1 MKSARLEWCL
11 GNLAGSLQ
19 TIKYGLEKFPEFPK
33 FYLMKGQI
41 EIQMGHKDLARNTY
55 DLGIK
60 RSPNSIPLWT
70 SLATLETNDENI
82 TKARSILEKA
92 RVRNPVNDELWVHAI
107 RLEVKAGNDN
117 VAQALLAR
125 ALQTCPKSGRLWS
138 ECIFMAPRPARK
150 TKSVDGLKNCD
161 NDANVSCA
169 AAIVWYF
176 YHCRRR
182 TLLFYSFV
190 YLLLKRFLYSIAFV
204 FFAENSSSKL
214 NLIFCPDCA
223 SSSTFI
229 LVGT

>member
-11 GNLAGSLQ
+11 GNLAGALQ
-19 TIKYGLEKFPEFPK
+19 TIKYGIEKFPEFPK

-41 EIQMGHKDLARNTY
+41 EIQMSHKDLARNTF
-55 DLGIK
+55 DLGMK

-70 SLATLETNDENI
+70 SLATIETDDGNI

-92 RVRNPVNDELWVHAI
+92 RVRNPLNDELWVHAI

-161 NDANVSCA
+161 NDANVSFTHMD
-169 AAIVWYF
+169 IILVY
-176 YHCRRR
+176 
-182 TLLFYSFV
+182 
-190 YLLLKRFLYSIAFV
+190 YLLTKHLQF
-204 FFAENSSSKL
+204 
-214 NLIFCPDCA
+214 
-223 SSSTFI
+223 
-229 LVGT
+229 